1 MTGSDEK
8 PDRGREEATGEAIV
22 RYLTGEMDRQERELF
37 ERVMASDPEI
47 AREVESIARVT
58 GRLESLP
65 EEAWSPPVPPA
76 LDRSVFAERKGGAPS
91 APEGRRRGLR
101 LPWSGGGFGWP
112 QAVVGGLAA
121 VVLFAAGTVFGTS
134 LGGDGA
140 DSAATER
147 LALSSFG
154 PEAPVGA
161 EGEVSLVSSGSD
173 RLKLSVS
180 GLRETGPRE
189 FYELWLLGA
198 KGELVS
204 LGSFRVDPE
213 GGSEIE
219 VPVPVDPDRYRFYDV
234 SIQPENGSPQHSG
247 RSVLRGLTRS

>member
-1 MTGSDEK
+1 MMGVTE
-8 PDRGREEATGEAIV
+8 DRGDGSLDETVV
-22 RYLTGEMDRQERELF
+22 RFLLGEMDWDERSSF
-37 ERVMASDPEI
+37 EKRISGDPKLA
-47 AREVESIARVT
+47 ARVESMGLVT

-65 EEAWSPPVPPA
+65 AEALNPPEPPA
-76 LDRSVFAERKGGAPS
+76 LDRSVFGEGMGRSSS
-91 APEGRRRGLR
+91 ASPERRRGFR
-101 LPWSGGGFGWP
+101 LSWSGSGFGWP
-112 QAVVGGLAA
+112 QAVVGGMAA
-121 VVLFAAGTVFGTS
+121 VVLFAAGAVFGTS
-134 LGGDGA
+134 LGGNGA
-140 DSAATER
+140 QPVATEQ
-147 LALSSFG
+147 LALSAFG
-154 PEAPVGA
+154 PEAPSGA

-173 RLKLSVS
+173 RLRLSVS

-247 RSVLRGLTRS
+247 RSVLRGLTEA